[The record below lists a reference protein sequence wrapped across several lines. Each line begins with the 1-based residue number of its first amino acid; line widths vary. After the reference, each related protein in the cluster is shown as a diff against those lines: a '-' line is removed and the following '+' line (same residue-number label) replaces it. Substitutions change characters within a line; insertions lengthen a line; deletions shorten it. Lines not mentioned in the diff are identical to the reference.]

1 MPLDQLVIDGE
12 RGTKQLIGAVVLS
25 TLQIDLPLADRK
37 GRVLDHRCR
46 HLEQAKRFVAIS
58 ETGADATEIGPAHL
72 GRVELHRLAI
82 TLQRRALL
90 LMKIEQDRHIS
101 PSSGGLRLLQ

>member
-1 MPLDQLVIDGE
+1 MPLNQLVIDGE
-12 RGTKQLIGAVVLS
+12 RSAKQLIGMVVLS
-25 TLQIDLPLADRK
+25 TLQINLPLADRK

-46 HLEQAKRFVAIS
+46 HLEQPKRFIAIS

-72 GRVELHRLAI
+72 GRIELHRLAI
-82 TLQRRALL
+82 TLQCRALL

-101 PSSGGLRLLQ
+101 PSSSDLRLLL